1 MEPSRETPPIEGLVG
16 EHAEDIAKIEKD
28 ENMSKDRT
36 AGSDVESVQDQNG
49 GTGVHGTMRGSSVPQ
64 LPATVHDQQ
73 MVGYHESTSNIN
85 TGPIDLRPLPKRTV
99 EIRRKAERML
109 FNLNV
114 ILALYGDHMLVSPM
128 SFLFGWDFPKP
139 VFDACLTTH
148 LPGKNLDV
156 SLTNRLSMTRKD
168 LTKDEKEFFQTHI
181 YTLNTEEKKTLYL
194 TLRKEKEETHLHTL
208 SKEKKRK
215 NRKQPQTKS
224 KPDPA
229 AQVCLGPRDDGPP
242 GSTSLL
248 ILDTIPLHREPLE
261 RRWLWE
267 SYPVF
272 YQERQNPKQSANR
285 IDSNPP
291 ELKSHLRRSQK
302 LPVTRHVI
310 HREKVVGPCN
320 HFNPL
325 PTRGWIGRG
334 QVSANG
340 FKTSQGSFRYVS
352 PYPNVPSS
360 SALPVSAPINRASSA
375 TIPSSPALASTP
387 DANRGIANNIL
398 VPPTEPSIDPTSLN
412 TNTHVW
418 NWRTRTYE
426 PVRPEQMQ
434 EEELGFSYAKYL

>member
-215 NRKQPQTKS
+215 NRKQPQTK
-224 KPDPA
+224 K
-229 AQVCLGPRDDGPP
+229 
-242 GSTSLL
+242 
-248 ILDTIPLHREPLE
+248 
-261 RRWLWE
+261 
-267 SYPVF
+267 
-272 YQERQNPKQSANR
+272 NPKQSANR

-334 QVSANG
+334 QVSC
-340 FKTSQGSFRYVS
+340 F
-352 PYPNVPSS
+352 
-360 SALPVSAPINRASSA
+360 L
-375 TIPSSPALASTP
+375 
-387 DANRGIANNIL
+387 
-398 VPPTEPSIDPTSLN
+398 
-412 TNTHVW
+412 H
-418 NWRTRTYE
+418 
-426 PVRPEQMQ
+426 
-434 EEELGFSYAKYL
+434 

>member
-229 AQVCLGPRDDGPP
+229 AQ
-242 GSTSLL
+242 
-248 ILDTIPLHREPLE
+248 
-261 RRWLWE
+261 
-267 SYPVF
+267 
-272 YQERQNPKQSANR
+272 
-285 IDSNPP
+285 
-291 ELKSHLRRSQK
+291 
-302 LPVTRHVI
+302 
-310 HREKVVGPCN
+310 
-320 HFNPL
+320 
-325 PTRGWIGRG
+325 
-334 QVSANG
+334 
-340 FKTSQGSFRYVS
+340 TSQGSFRYVS

>member
-16 EHAEDIAKIEKD
+16 EHAEDSAKIEKD

-49 GTGVHGTMRGSSVPQ
+49 GTGVHGTTRGSSVPQ

-85 TGPIDLRPLPKRTV
+85 TGPIDFRPLPKKTI

-109 FNLNV
+109 FNLNA
-114 ILALYGDHMLVSPM
+114 ILALYGDYMLVSPM
-128 SFLFGWDFPKP
+128 SFLFGWDFPMP
-139 VFDACLTTH
+139 VFDARLTTH

-156 SLTNRLSMTRKD
+156 SLTKRLWMTRKD
-168 LTKDEKEFFQTHI
+168 LTRDEKEFFQTHI
-181 YTLNTEEKKTLYL
+181 YTLNKEEKKTLYL
-194 TLRKEKEETHLHTL
+194 TLRNEKEETHLHTL

-215 NRKQPQTKS
+215 NRKLPQTK
-224 KPDPA
+224 K
-229 AQVCLGPRDDGPP
+229 
-242 GSTSLL
+242 
-248 ILDTIPLHREPLE
+248 
-261 RRWLWE
+261 
-267 SYPVF
+267 
-272 YQERQNPKQSANR
+272 NPKQSANR

-334 QVSANG
+334 Q
-340 FKTSQGSFRYVS
+340 TSQGSFRYVS

-360 SALPVSAPINRASSA
+360 SALPVSAPINRASSTA
-375 TIPSSPALASTP
+375 VPSSPALASTP
-387 DANRGIANNIL
+387 YANRGIANNIL